1 MQDENREEQT
11 PVPGTEPAA
20 PPVQPPAEPE
30 EVVSWYVRPD
40 RAREVQ
46 DCYVQPRPMP
56 AAAIPKAEP
65 EKKPHSRRGLWI
77 FLIVLAVLVGTVLGV
92 AVVTALR
99 SGEPSDGGYDGG
111 EDASSIVD
119 IFGGDIPTIPRAD
132 IDPSVR
138 FYCQDA
144 AEEKLTIQQ
153 VYAAVNPATVLV
165 VAEMGEKASIGTGV
179 ILTEDG
185 YIVTNAHVIADG
197 QSVLVALADARQYE
211 AELVGFDSAEDLAVL
226 KAVDAEDLP
235 TAVLGDSD
243 ECWVGDT
250 VYAIGNPLGVE
261 LRGTLTQGII
271 SAIDRRVTMDG
282 KAMTMLQTTAAL
294 NNGNS
299 GGPLI
304 NEYGQVIGINTMK
317 IGDYVSSAGVEGL
330 GFAIP
335 STTVKEIVEQL
346 TGQGY
351 VSGRPSL
358 GLRCSSV
365 PYFYQVYYHL
375 PSGAY
380 VTEVFSG
387 SGAEAQGIQT
397 GDILL
402 SLDGKNVSDGDDV
415 TQILYKKSIGD
426 SLTAILY
433 RSGKR
438 YELTLTVEEN
448 VWN

>member
-197 QSVLVALADARQYE
+197 QSVLVVLADARQYK

-304 NEYGQVIGINTMK
+304 NDRGQVIGINTMK
-317 IGDYVSSAGVEGL
+317 MSGGKTATATVEGL
-330 GFAIP
+330 GFAVPTRRVVAVIND
-335 STTVKEIVEQL
+335 IMA
-346 TGQGY
+346 TGAFHGI
-351 VSGRPSL
+351 PSL
-358 GLRCSSV
+358 GIYV
-365 PYFYQVYYHL
+365 GQEMQAD
-375 PSGAY
+375 GAY
-380 VTEVFSG
+380 QLVIYDVTEDYG
-387 SGAEAQGIQT
+387 AAEAGLLP
-397 GDILL
+397 GDVILAADGTEVHETWEL
-402 SLDGKNVSDGDDV
+402 LDLRGRHIVGESMVLTVQRGDQVFDADV
-415 TQILYKKSIGD
+415 TLY
-426 SLTAILY
+426 AA
-433 RSGKR
+433 
-438 YELTLTVEEN
+438 EE
-448 VWN
+448 

>member
-304 NEYGQVIGINTMK
+304 NDQGQVIGINTMK
-317 IGDYVSSAGVEGL
+317 MSGGKTATATVEGL
-330 GFAIP
+330 GFAVPTRRVVAVIND
-335 STTVKEIVEQL
+335 IMA
-346 TGQGY
+346 TGAFHGI
-351 VSGRPSL
+351 PSL
-358 GLRCSSV
+358 GIYV
-365 PYFYQVYYHL
+365 GQEMQAD
-375 PSGAY
+375 GAY
-380 VTEVFSG
+380 QLVIYDVTEDYG
-387 SGAEAQGIQT
+387 AAEAGLLP
-397 GDILL
+397 GDVILAADGTEVHETWEL
-402 SLDGKNVSDGDDV
+402 LDLRGRHIVGESMVLTVQRGDQVFDADV
-415 TQILYKKSIGD
+415 TLY
-426 SLTAILY
+426 AA
-433 RSGKR
+433 
-438 YELTLTVEEN
+438 EE
-448 VWN
+448 

>member
-197 QSVLVALADARQYE
+197 QSVLVVLADARQYE

-304 NEYGQVIGINTMK
+304 NEYGQVIGINTLKMSNTLSD
-317 IGDYVSSAGVEGL
+317 ISATVEGL
-330 GFAIP
+330 GFAVP
-335 STTVKEIVEQL
+335 SSRVVSVINDIIA
-346 TGQGY
+346 TGGFR
-351 VSGRPSL
+351 G
-358 GLRCSSV
+358 
-365 PYFYQVYYHL
+365 L
-375 PSGAY
+375 PSIGVYVQETEFADGTTHPVIDS
-380 VTEVFSG
+380 VTENF
-387 SGAEAQGIQT
+387 GAEEAGLQKGDVILAADGIGVSTNTDLLAVRRTHIVGESVVLTIRRDGQT
-397 GDILL
+397 F
-402 SLDGKNVSDGDDV
+402 DV
-415 TQILYKKSIGD
+415 TVVLYP
-426 SLTAILY
+426 
-433 RSGKR
+433 
-438 YELTLTVEEN
+438 VEG
-448 VWN
+448 